1 MKLTDRRQAGKRK
14 EQLSYAKNL
23 VKDRKGTT
31 LVETMVTLFLISI
44 LMAMAASALSS
55 ASRIFVRI
63 QKTQY
68 AQSVL
73 DTTMTELRTI
83 TKDATGYVKLYERTT
98 AMDEQYGGSKGTNTK
113 GNAIEFMTPE
123 GFVELVSA
131 NGCSETEIHIGD
143 KVTGTADAVETGQ
156 LLTRY
161 YFRNSNTGQYIFTQ
175 NGKPVARAVAN
186 VFAKGFYMGNY
197 VEVEYS
203 YPANVSDGSKISS
216 ITAKVTVYSEYDK
229 ATKSLKNVM
238 ATDTEV
244 LEFRNP
250 ITVKGNADSAITA
263 IKQKSIV
270 EKKIV
275 KQKAEL
281 VDASQGFYDL
291 LENQQVDELVTGI
304 ALKHNLKPVYLKI
317 EGTEA
322 GVPAAYQTVTQ
333 TDESGAQTAKSAQEE
348 LDENNQESSSDTD
361 YEPEVVLQYVNTT
374 TVSMTLQGNESQIRE
389 MLDDIAKNYP
399 GVQVR
404 SFDMNENTYV
414 DSSLQQISQ
423 NNCECVLAVYTCG
436 QLGTTA
442 SGEEN

>member
-1 MKLTDRRQAGKRK
+1 MKLETELKPGDIVLLKVLACILILFFTLRFLVFPGLEKNQDLQNEK
-14 EQLSYAKNL
+14 EQVEQTKQEM
-23 VKDRKGTT
+23 KDT
-31 LVETMVTLFLISI
+31 
-44 LMAMAASALSS
+44 
-55 ASRIFVRI
+55 
-63 QKTQY
+63 
-68 AQSVL
+68 
-73 DTTMTELRTI
+73 
-83 TKDATGYVKLYERTT
+83 
-98 AMDEQYGGSKGTNTK
+98 
-113 GNAIEFMTPE
+113 
-123 GFVELVSA
+123 
-131 NGCSETEIHIGD
+131 
-143 KVTGTADAVETGQ
+143 
-156 LLTRY
+156 
-161 YFRNSNTGQYIFTQ
+161 
-175 NGKPVARAVAN
+175 
-186 VFAKGFYMGNY
+186 
-197 VEVEYS
+197 
-203 YPANVSDGSKISS
+203 
-216 ITAKVTVYSEYDK
+216 
-229 ATKSLKNVM
+229 
-238 ATDTEV
+238 
-244 LEFRNP
+244 
-250 ITVKGNADSAITA
+250 

-281 VDASQGFYDL
+281 MDASQGFYDL

-348 LDENNQESSSDTD
+348 LDENNQEPSSDTD

-374 TVSMTLQGNESQIRE
+374 TVSMTLQGNESQIRD

-404 SFDMNENTYV
+404 SFDMNENTYG